1 MKTFK
6 ELINELDTE
15 TLKSHGKKRLD
26 QSKQAWDASQ
36 QTSREANRHPY
47 GSDARR
53 ALSKK
58 SYDLDMQAHALGQKA
73 AKSLFKVARRR
84 PDTDSRGYGVPGR
97 YHGD

>member
-15 TLKSHGKKRLD
+15 TLKSHGKKRID
-26 QSKQAWDASQ
+26 QSVQTWHRARQASKEGD
-36 QTSREANRHPY
+36 
-47 GSDARR
+47 
-53 ALSKK
+53 SKK

-73 AKSLFKVARRR
+73 AKSLFKAARRK
-84 PDTDSRGYGVPGR
+84 PDTDSRGYDQPNR